1 MDRDLSETDKS
12 NVPDGEF
19 KTTIIRILTGLEKR
33 MEGISD
39 TLTTEIKEL
48 KNNQSGMKNAT
59 DKIGNIFDAM
69 KKQAGRSKG
78 MN

>member
-1 MDRDLSETDKS
+1 MPCR
-12 NVPDGEF
+12 EF
-19 KTTIIRILTGLEKR
+19 KVMAIRILTGLEKR